1 MKKPPPCGT
10 DIEMCG
16 IYGAFDPSAHLD
28 DGLQAWSRAA
38 RDLLRHRGPDDEGCE
53 ERLQGHCLL
62 GHTRLSI
69 IDLEGGKQPL
79 CNEDGTIWVICNGEI
94 YNYVELRVQLLEK
107 GHRFRTHSDCEVL
120 VHLYEEKGE
129 AMFADLVGMF
139 AFALLDEK
147 NGRLLIARDPFGEKP
162 LYWSPLG
169 DRGIAFA
176 SEMKA
181 LMPLPRLDRRLDVT
195 GAAQFLAVRYVPAP
209 RTHLQ
214 GIRKLMA
221 GESLTVDRSG
231 IRRCRYWEPKLPLQP
246 GSNPISKHEAVE
258 AVREKVRESVR
269 LRLRSDV
276 PLAAFLSGGIDST
289 FVVSAMREL
298 MPGAKFRTFCAS
310 FDEEELDEA
319 PFARKIADRIGSDH
333 EEVRFTSEQV
343 LSSFDALID
352 HYDEPFGDASMFP
365 TFAVC
370 RSAREHCKVM
380 LSGDGGDECFV
391 GYREFFNYYSL
402 HGLRRFPGVNTIA
415 RAALPHWGRSWRG
428 VGVLGFLSR
437 SDWTLLY
444 PEERRNGLVKMFR
457 GPFSQLAAV
466 GLEELRA
473 KALQHA
479 RLPYPR
485 SAVEATMTG
494 YLPEQILVKVDRA
507 SMRSGLECRTP
518 FLDRDLIAFVSSLPQ
533 EYHFERGLGKSLLRR
548 ALPDWV
554 PDEIRWREKRGFTP
568 PLATWFRTS
577 LRKQLERS
585 LQDFPAALR
594 DVIDVTPAW
603 ELFREHQAGAD
614 CSDALFRWLV
624 LSRRCRE
631 AEAP

>member
-1 MKKPPPCGT
+1 MNRPRPGGGT
-10 DIEMCG
+10 TDMCG
-16 IYGAFDPSAHLD
+16 IYGAFDPRSRLND
-28 DGLQAWSRAA
+28 PLRAWSQAA

-53 ERLQGHCLL
+53 ERLHGQCLL

-69 IDLEGGKQPL
+69 IDLETGKQPL
-79 CNEDGTIWVICNGEI
+79 CNEDETVWVICNGEI
-94 YNYVELRVQLLEK
+94 YNYIELRAQLIEK

-129 AMFADLVGMF
+129 EMFADLGGMF
-139 AFALLDEK
+139 AFALLDERNK
-147 NGRLLIARDPFGEKP
+147 RLLIARDPFGEKP
-162 LYWSPLG
+162 LYWSRVG

-181 LMPLPRLDRRLDVT
+181 LMPLPQLDRRLDVP
-195 GAAQFLAVRYVPAP
+195 AIAQFMAVRYIPAP

-214 GIRKLMA
+214 GVRKLMA
-221 GESLTVDRSG
+221 GEALVVNAEG
-231 IRRCRYWEPKLPLQP
+231 IRRRRYWEPMLPLEP
-246 GSNPISKHEAVE
+246 ASKPISKEEAVE
-258 AVREKVRESVR
+258 TVRQRVRESVR

-289 FVVSAMREL
+289 FVVAAMREL
-298 MPGAKFRTFCAS
+298 MPGTKFRTFCAS
-310 FDEEELDEA
+310 FDDVELDES
-319 PFARKIADRIGSDH
+319 PYARTVAERIGSEH
-333 EEVRFTSEQV
+333 EEVHFTSEQV
-343 LSSFDALID
+343 LSSFDVLID

-370 RSAREHCKVM
+370 RAAREHCKVM

-402 HGLRRFPGVNTIA
+402 HSLRRFPGVNRVA
-415 RAALPHWGRSWRG
+415 GAMLPHWHWRG
-428 VGVLGFLSR
+428 AGVMGFLAG
-437 SDWTLLY
+437 SDWDLLY
-444 PEERRNGLVKMFR
+444 PQAKRNGLAKIFCASVSD
-457 GPFSQLAAV
+457 GAAQ

-479 RLPYPR
+479 RLPYPK
-485 SAVEATMTG
+485 SAVEAMMSG

-507 SMRSGLECRTP
+507 SMKSALECRTP
-518 FLDRDLIAFVSSLPQ
+518 FLDRDLMAFVSTLPE

-577 LRKQLERS
+577 LRTQLEES
-585 LQDFPAALR
+585 LRDFPPALR
-594 DVIDVTPAW
+594 DAIDVTPAW
-603 ELFREHQAGAD
+603 QLFHEHQAGAD
-614 CSDALFRWLV
+614 RSDELFRWLV

-631 AEAP
+631 AEAA